1 MEFSAARHSG
11 KQATIVCLAPDV
23 CLTPVGNAIVP
34 IPYMIISQLSW
45 SETTAKSTTLTGEE
59 AFTMASRTNKVT
71 GDEPGV
77 KGGVK
82 SGVNKGWC
90 RPISKKT
97 NVFVEGREL
106 IQNDNLYDMNCNGP
120 NGPGNT
126 VGKLVYFDF

>member
-1 MEFSAARHSG
+1 MQQSAARHSG
-11 KQATIVCLAPDV
+11 KSATIVCLAPDV
-23 CLTPVGNAIVP
+23 CLTPVGSAIVP
-34 IPYMIISQLSW
+34 IPYMIISKLDW
-45 SETTAKSTTLTGEE
+45 SETTVKSTILTGEE

-71 GDEPGV
+71 GDEPGT

-82 SGVNKGWC
+82 SGVNKGYC

-106 IQNDNLYDMNCNGP
+106 IQNDNSYDMNCNGP

-126 VGKLVYFDF
+126 VGKLVYFE

>member
-11 KQATIVCLAPDV
+11 KAAKIVCLAPDV
-23 CLTPVGNAIVP
+23 CLTPMGNSIVP
-34 IPYMIISQLSW
+34 IPYMIISDLAW
-45 SETTAKSTTLTGEE
+45 SVTTVKSTILTDQE
-59 AFTMASRTNKVT
+59 AFTMASRTDKVV
-71 GDEPGV
+71 GDEPGS

-82 SGVNKGWC
+82 SGVNKGYC

-126 VGKLVYFDF
+126 VGKLVYFE

>member
-11 KQATIVCLAPDV
+11 TLATIVCFAPDV

-34 IPYMIISQLSW
+34 IPYMIISQLSS

-59 AFTMASRTNKVT
+59 AFTMASRTKTVT

-77 KGGVK
+77 KEGVK

-90 RPISKKT
+90 RPISKET
-97 NVFVEGREL
+97 NVFVEEREL
-106 IQNDNLYDMNCNGP
+106 VQNDNLYDMNCNGP